1 MQDDY
6 KIIVD
11 VSEAL
16 EEITDQERE
25 ALSEL
30 LVLQEWGVDIKPR
43 LEDILAKRPNGIEP
57 AK

>member
-43 LEDILAKRPNGIEP
+43 LEDILAKRPNVIEP